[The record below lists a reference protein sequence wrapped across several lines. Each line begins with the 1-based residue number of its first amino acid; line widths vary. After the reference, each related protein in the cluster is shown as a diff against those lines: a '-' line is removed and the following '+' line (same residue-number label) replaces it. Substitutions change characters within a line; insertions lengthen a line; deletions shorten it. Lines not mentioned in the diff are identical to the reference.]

1 MEKTRFGVIGAGY
14 GQAVLVPAIR
24 RDPRAEVAAI
34 AATSLEKARRVAA
47 HAGIPYAYG
56 TWQDLLDGGGIDALA
71 IAVPPAYQPAIVEA
85 AAAHHLP
92 VFLEKPLSLTLSDAL
107 RISEVLKVANV
118 AGVVD
123 FNFTGIAA
131 FRAARD
137 AVRSGEIGRL
147 DHVAVNW
154 QVETYANRHRVR
166 NWKTHSD
173 EGGGTLSSFVS
184 HSLHYLEWLTGQ
196 TVCSLSARL
205 FGIAGD
211 DRPGDATAYL
221 HLEFESGASASI
233 AASTASPQGSGHEI
247 ACYGSDGC
255 LILRNTTSDY
265 MRGFDLVHGTRSGAA
280 PTRIV
285 GSQPAQQDAEDGR
298 IAPSAQLVAVL
309 LDAIY
314 GQSGGFE
321 GVGVLSGVRVQQLMD
336 AARESD
342 RTRKWINIVSSMS
355 ATVRGCE

>member
-1 MEKTRFGVIGAGY
+1 LQKTRFGVIGAGY

-24 RDPRAEVAAI
+24 RDSRAEVAAI

-56 TWQDLLDGGGIDALA
+56 TWEELLDSGRIDALA

-85 AAAHHLP
+85 AAARRLP

-107 RISEVLKVANV
+107 RISEVMKAANIV
-118 AGVVD
+118 GVVD

-137 AVRSGEIGRL
+137 AVRTGQIGQL

-166 NWKTHSD
+166 NWKTHSG

-196 TVCSLSARL
+196 TVCALSARL
-205 FGIAGD
+205 FSIRGD
-211 DRPGDATAYL
+211 DRPGDTTACL
-221 HLEFESGASASI
+221 HLEFGSGASASI

-255 LILRNTTSDY
+255 VILRNTTSDY
-265 MRGFDLVHGTRSGAA
+265 MRGFDLVHGTRSDPM
-280 PTRIV
+280 PTGIM
-285 GSQPAQQDAEDGR
+285 GPQPAQRDAEDGR
-298 IAPSAQLVAVL
+298 IAASAWVVAVL

-314 GQSGGFE
+314 GQKDGYDE
-321 GVGVLSGVRVQQLMD
+321 VGVLSGVRVQQLID

-342 RTRKWINIVSSMS
+342 RTRKWIDVAPSMR
-355 ATVRGCE
+355 ATEGACR